1 MGIIRTAARLIP
13 YATVFLLGYYAGTI
27 ESGKHDRVFCEKPRV
42 QEEYAPDETLEAR
55 LDSLLEDERLFTLR
69 EEDKLLEEGEVMV
82 YAREARQ
89 DAYP

>member
-42 QEEYAPDETLEAR
+42 QEEYAPGGTLEAR
-55 LDSLLEDERLFTLR
+55 LNSLLEDEQLFTLR
-69 EEDKLLEEGEVMV
+69 DENMLREEEGVMV